1 MSTTSHNGCMSNT
14 NIQCEYCGE
23 VPISG
28 DCPHGC
34 HERLPKAWRNGRYIY
49 CLSHSTE
56 QVFEYEIIYKG
67 DPALSYGGRKCDW
80 CKKVLA

>member
-1 MSTTSHNGCMSNT
+1 MSTTSHNGSMSNT

-56 QVFEYEIIYKG
+56 QVIEYEIVYKG
-67 DPALSYGGRKCDW
+67 DPALYAKRKCDW